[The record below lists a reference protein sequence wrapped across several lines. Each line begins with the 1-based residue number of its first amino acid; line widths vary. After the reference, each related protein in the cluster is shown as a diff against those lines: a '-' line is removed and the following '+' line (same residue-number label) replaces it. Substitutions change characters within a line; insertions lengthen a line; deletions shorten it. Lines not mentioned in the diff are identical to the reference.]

1 MVTRIEGFGTTNPSK
16 NLGILCPRS
25 RKIDWF
31 SIICRLK
38 TYQNALAGFGNPLI
52 LGVKRTES
60 LQNLAESYFFL
71 EVSQPRTEV
80 KKTVQNGQLVW
91 IELTPFVSCSSGCG
105 NQKGELVWF
114 GARDSRCTE
123 RLLCTTFVSP
133 ACCLFSL
140 LYNHSGIG
148 GYGHVTDDS
157 VDFFRSLVS
166 VSIARFAF
174 VCVVYFSSSHFTCLL
189 YTSPSPRD

>member
-1 MVTRIEGFGTTNPSK
+1 MATRIEGFGTTNPSK

-25 RKIDWF
+25 RKMACF

-38 TYQNALAGFGNPLI
+38 TYPHGIAGFGNPLI

-91 IELTPFVSCSSGCG
+91 IELTPFVSCS
-105 NQKGELVWF
+105 
-114 GARDSRCTE
+114 R
-123 RLLCTTFVSP
+123 RLRKPEGKAGLIW
-133 ACCLFSL
+133 
-140 LYNHSGIG
+140 GK
-148 GYGHVTDDS
+148 
-157 VDFFRSLVS
+157 RQQ
-166 VSIARFAF
+166 
-174 VCVVYFSSSHFTCLL
+174 VY
-189 YTSPSPRD
+189 